1 MTFIS
6 PEQRSGGLPQRV
18 EQPIEQ
24 DSELDTIDKSV
35 IEKLPKNYTKEEDK
49 NAKSS

>member
-6 PEQRSGGLPQRV
+6 PEQKSGGMPQKV
-18 EQPIEQ
+18 EQPVEP
-24 DSELDTIDKSV
+24 ELEVVDNSV